1 MTITC
6 LPQVLNMAAYLVV
19 LGDVGLKL
27 LNPGYT
33 GDSKQWRV
41 MSILLLYLYT

>member
-1 MTITC
+1 
-6 LPQVLNMAAYLVV
+6 MATYLVV

-33 GDSKQWRV
+33 DEGKQWRV